1 MEYNLADLFESVVDV
16 VPDREALVYVD
27 HPGTGAE
34 RRLTYAELDA
44 AANRIG
50 HHLLDSGVRPGEH
63 LGLHL
68 YNGVEYLQ
76 TVLGCLKARIVPVNV
91 NYRYVEE
98 ELVYLY
104 RDADLVAL
112 VFDTEFSERVA
123 GALPQVPEL
132 RHLIRVGAGP
142 KASGPAASGPDA
154 SSRGGSSA
162 GGPGPNASS
171 ADASGPDASSPDGS
185 GPDASTAGASGP
197 DASTAGRPGPDA
209 STADG
214 PGPDASTADGPG
226 PDAST
231 ADGPGPDASTADGP
245 GPDASTA
252 DGSGPDASLAAV
264 PFAKA
269 EAGGSP
275 ARGFPARSADDQ
287 FIIYTGGT
295 TGLPKGVMWRQED
308 LFFAGLG
315 GGAPTGEPVKKP
327 EELAERVAA
336 GGSGITFF
344 PTPPLMHGT
353 STLTAFIGFY
363 FGQRVVVHRK
373 FVPEEVLRTVAKE
386 KVTSISLVGDA
397 MLRPLI
403 DALQGP
409 LKGTDCSSVFS
420 VSSSGAIM
428 SDTVRGQFR
437 ALLPNAMLLNNFG
450 SSESGFNGTATDDSG
465 PERGFRVRV
474 NSRTR
479 VVDPATHEPV
489 AAGEVGRV
497 AQRGHVPL
505 GYYNDPA
512 KTAETF
518 FEKDGERWVLLG
530 DMATVDG
537 DGVVIVLGRGSQC
550 INTGGEKVYPEEV
563 EQALKAHPDVYDAL
577 VAGVPDA
584 TWGNHVAAVVQ
595 LRTGAPQ
602 PSLDDIQTHCRT
614 RLAGYKIPRQLVI
627 TESVRRS
634 PSGKADYRWARDV
647 AVAADG

>member
-142 KASGPAASGPDA
+142 KASGPAVSGPHASSPDA
-154 SSRGGSSA
+154 SS
-162 GGPGPNASS
+162 PDASS
-171 ADASGPDASSPDGS
+171 ADASGPDASS
-185 GPDASTAGASGP
+185 A
-197 DASTAGRPGPDA
+197 
-209 STADG
+209 
-214 PGPDASTADGPG
+214 
-226 PDAST
+226 
-231 ADGPGPDASTADGP
+231 
-245 GPDASTA
+245 
-252 DGSGPDASLAAV
+252 DASLAAV
-264 PFAKA
+264 PFAEA
-269 EAGGSP
+269 DAGGSP

-479 VVDPATHEPV
+479 VVDPVTHEPV

>member
-16 VPDREALVYVD
+16 VPGREALVHVD

-44 AANRIG
+44 AANRVG
-50 HHLLDSGVRPGEH
+50 HHLLDSGIRPGEH

-91 NYRYVEE
+91 NYRYVED

-112 VFDTEFSERVA
+112 VFDAEFTDRVA
-123 GALPQVPEL
+123 AARPRAEKL
-132 RHLIRVGAGP
+132 RHLIRVGTP
-142 KASGPAASGPDA
+142 P
-154 SSRGGSSA
+154 
-162 GGPGPNASS
+162 PG
-171 ADASGPDASSPDGS
+171 
-185 GPDASTAGASGP
+185 AGALP
-197 DASTAGRPGPDA
+197 CVEFAHVE
-209 STADG
+209 
-214 PGPDASTADGPG
+214 
-226 PDAST
+226 
-231 ADGPGPDASTADGP
+231 
-245 GPDASTA
+245 
-252 DGSGPDASLAAV
+252 AA
-264 PFAKA
+264 
-269 EAGGSP
+269 GSP
-275 ARGFPARSADDQ
+275 ERGFPARSGDDQ

-295 TGLPKGVMWRQED
+295 TGMPKGVMWRQED

-336 GGSGITFF
+336 GGAGITFF
-344 PTPPLMHGT
+344 PTAPLMHGT
-353 STLTAFIGFY
+353 STLTAFIGFN
-363 FGQRVVVHRK
+363 FGQRVVIHRK
-373 FVPEEVLRTVAKE
+373 FVPEEVLRTVEKE
-386 KVTSISLVGDA
+386 KVSSISLVGDA

-403 DALQGP
+403 DALSGP
-409 LKGTDCSSVFS
+409 LQHIDRSSLFS

-428 SDTVRGQFR
+428 SDTVRRQFQE
-437 ALLPNAMLLNNFG
+437 LVPNAMVLNNFG
-450 SSESGFNGTATDDSG
+450 SSESGFNGTATEDSG

-474 NSRTR
+474 NARTQ
-479 VVDPATHEPV
+479 VVDPATYEPV
-489 AAGEVGRV
+489 AAGEVGRI
-497 AQRGHVPL
+497 AQCGHVPL

-512 KTAETF
+512 KTAATF

-530 DMATVDG
+530 DMATVDEE
-537 DGVVIVLGRGSQC
+537 GVVTVLGRGSQC

-563 EQALKAHPDVYDAL
+563 EQALKSHPDVYDAL
-577 VAGVPDA
+577 VAGVPDPQ
-584 TWGNHVAAVVQ
+584 WGHHVAAVVQ
-595 LRTGAPQ
+595 LREGAARL
-602 PSLDDIQTHCRT
+602 SLEDVRTHCRD

-634 PSGKADYRWARDV
+634 PSGKADYRWAREV

>member
-16 VPDREALVYVD
+16 VPGREALVYAD

-44 AANRIG
+44 AANRVG
-50 HHLLDSGVRPGEH
+50 HHLLDSGIRPGEH

-104 RDADLVAL
+104 RDADLAAL
-112 VFDTEFSERVA
+112 VFDAEFTDRVA
-123 GALPQVPEL
+123 AALPRAEKL
-132 RHLIRVGAGP
+132 RHLVRVGA
-142 KASGPAASGPDA
+142 PA
-154 SSRGGSSA
+154 
-162 GGPGPNASS
+162 PG
-171 ADASGPDASSPDGS
+171 
-185 GPDASTAGASGP
+185 
-197 DASTAGRPGPDA
+197 
-209 STADG
+209 
-214 PGPDASTADGPG
+214 
-226 PDAST
+226 
-231 ADGPGPDASTADGP
+231 
-245 GPDASTA
+245 
-252 DGSGPDASLAAV
+252 AAEV
-264 PFAKA
+264 PCMGFAQVEA
-269 EAGGSP
+269 EGSP
-275 ARGFPARSADDQ
+275 ERGFPARSPDDQ

-295 TGLPKGVMWRQED
+295 TGMPKGVMWRQED

-336 GGSGITFF
+336 GGAGITFF

-353 STLTAFIGFY
+353 STLTAFIGFN
-363 FGQRVVVHRK
+363 FGQRVVIHRK
-373 FVPEEVLRTVAKE
+373 FVPEEVLRTVEKE
-386 KVTSISLVGDA
+386 RVSSISLVGDA

-403 DALQGP
+403 DALNGP
-409 LKGTDCSSVFS
+409 LRHIDRSSLFS

-428 SDTVRGQFR
+428 SDTVRRQFR
-437 ALLPNAMLLNNFG
+437 ELVPNAMLLNNFG
-450 SSESGFNGTATDDSG
+450 SSESGFNGTATEDSG

-474 NSRTR
+474 NARTQ
-479 VVDPATHEPV
+479 VVDPATREPV

-497 AQRGHVPL
+497 AQCGHVPL

-512 KTAETF
+512 KTAATF

-530 DMATVDG
+530 DMATVDEE
-537 DGVVIVLGRGSQC
+537 GVVTVLGRGSQC

-563 EQALKAHPDVYDAL
+563 EQALKSHPDVYDVL
-577 VAGVPDA
+577 VAGVPDPQ
-584 TWGNHVAAVVQ
+584 WGHHVAAVVQ
-595 LRTGAPQ
+595 LRAGAAR
-602 PSLDDIQTHCRT
+602 PSLEDIRAHCRD

-627 TESVRRS
+627 TESIQRS
-634 PSGKADYRWARDV
+634 PSGKADYRWAREV
-647 AVAADG
+647 AVRADG